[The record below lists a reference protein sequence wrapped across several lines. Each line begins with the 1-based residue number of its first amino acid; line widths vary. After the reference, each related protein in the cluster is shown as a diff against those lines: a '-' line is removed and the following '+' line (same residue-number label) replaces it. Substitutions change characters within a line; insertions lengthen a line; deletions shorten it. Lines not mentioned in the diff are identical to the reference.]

1 MKTHNCRMSIRLL
14 YVPPIAISKQ
24 TARTSTSFSLNSCRN
39 CSLLDLLTQ
48 LEGFCPSQQAMIL
61 KLQAQFL
68 SATVFTSH
76 PFAFALTYCWSDGG
90 SDESIF

>member
-1 MKTHNCRMSIRLL
+1 MS
-14 YVPPIAISKQ
+14 ADSKLSNVNT
-24 TARTSTSFSLNSCRN
+24 TALCGRRCHQQADLTATSFSLQSCRT

-48 LEGFCPSQQAMIL
+48 MEVCPSQQARAL

-68 SATVFTSH
+68 SATVFTSY